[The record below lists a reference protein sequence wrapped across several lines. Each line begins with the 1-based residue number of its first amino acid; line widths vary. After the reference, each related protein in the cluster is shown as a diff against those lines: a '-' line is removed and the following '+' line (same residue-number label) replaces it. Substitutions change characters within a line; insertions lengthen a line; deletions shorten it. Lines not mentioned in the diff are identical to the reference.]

1 MTRST
6 GDQLWTGLSGVL
18 CQFAMRVGDAMS
30 HRKADY
36 PVGDDHRNEPEEGKD
51 EELRPRD
58 VHHGQTLLLVHFA
71 CGDDIGPHAVH
82 RLSD

>member
-36 PVGDDHRNEPEEGKD
+36 PVGDDHRNEPEEGKKKNSGP
-51 EELRPRD
+51 ETFIMARPYCLC
-58 VHHGQTLLLVHFA
+58 TLHAATTLVLTP
-71 CGDDIGPHAVH
+71 CIG
-82 RLSD
+82 